1 MNSPLREQS
10 YLETNTPNTGTNP
23 GKQDMEEFVRL
34 VGPNRAVEIFGI
46 RLVGINAEKI
56 VMDAALRHTI
66 TDSKLG
72 KEALEEMQ
80 RRYFLKPTQI
90 GPRVYWRLTD
100 NWLELTLRFIVRD
113 RGIRETKDALSRDI
127 LREFEA
133 AGIDL
138 ASATFEIVSLPPLR
152 IAPASPDT
160 QPF

>member
-1 MNSPLREQS
+1 
-10 YLETNTPNTGTNP
+10 
-23 GKQDMEEFVRL
+23 MEEFVRL